1 VVSSIF
7 GRLSEFFSAQFFYGE
22 DVMSRTNRFVFAS
35 LSLVL
40 LGALAASQAF
50 AADDP
55 PATPPA
61 RQSGPGAGGRG
72 GFNLFAN
79 PTVQKELALT
89 DEQKESIKTISAD
102 FRSSLSGLSQE
113 DRQAKMPELRKA
125 MEDKIGAVLN
135 DQQKARVKEI
145 RLQVQGPAALSTK
158 EVAEALK
165 LTDDQVNK
173 IKDLVKSLADARR
186 EAFQGGGGNADA
198 REKLVTLRTET
209 NEKILAVLNS
219 DQKTKFEKMKGAKID
234 LPAGGF
240 GGGRNR
246 NGNGN

>member
-1 VVSSIF
+1 
-7 GRLSEFFSAQFFYGE
+7 
-22 DVMSRTNRFVFAS
+22 MSRTNRFVFAS

-79 PTVQKELALT
+79 PTVQKDLALT
-89 DEQKESIKTISAD
+89 DEQKKSIETISAD

-145 RLQVQGPAALSTK
+145 RLQVQGPAALSSK

-173 IKDLVKSLADARR
+173 IKDLTKSLSDARR
-186 EAFQGGGGNADA
+186 EAFQGGGAANADA
-198 REKLVTLRTET
+198 REKLATLRTET

-219 DQKTKFEKMKGAKID
+219 DQKASFEKMKGAKID

-246 NGNGN
+246 NGNAN

>member
-1 VVSSIF
+1 VVYSIF
-7 GRLSEFFSAQFFYGE
+7 GRLSKSVSAQFHQWE

-40 LGALAASQAF
+40 LGALAAGQAF

-55 PATPPA
+55 PANPPA
-61 RQSGPGAGGRG
+61 QGPGGGRG

-79 PTVQKELALT
+79 QTVQKELALT
-89 DEQKESIKTISAD
+89 DVQKDSIKKISDD
-102 FRSSLSGLSQE
+102 FRSSMSGLSQE
-113 DRQAKMPELRKA
+113 DRRAKLPELRKA

-135 DQQKARVKEI
+135 DQQKARMKEI
-145 RLQVQGPAALSTK
+145 RLQVRGPAALSTK
-158 EVAEALK
+158 EAAEALK

-173 IKDLVKSLADARR
+173 IKDLTKSLGDARR
-186 EAFQGGGGNADA
+186 EALQGGGAGNADA
-198 REKLVTLRTET
+198 REKLAKLRTET

-219 DQKTKFEKMKGAKID
+219 DQKASFEKMKGAKID

-246 NGNGN
+246 GGNGN